1 MSTDFEVE
9 NDTFDFESPE
19 DFKTG
24 GAFLAE
30 GDDGTYHVE
39 VSAIEKDPK
48 KQDGGL
54 IQNAAFKVTF
64 LVLDGSN
71 KACKARTGS
80 NRCRSS
86 SVINLAR

>member
-48 KQDGGL
+48 KRKGNDDNGGRVAIRKIRPL
-54 IQNAAFKVTF
+54 KF
-64 LVLDGSN
+64 
-71 KACKARTGS
+71 
-80 NRCRSS
+80 
-86 SVINLAR
+86 